1 MNATATVRQPRRK
14 FYGVRWGLFRAS
26 SVRAARHVAKC
37 LLLTAILVT
46 GLTSGLTSGLGC
58 SSATGSIG
66 AHLGK
71 RSDGRL
77 FVRYVPSDMTGA
89 KAGLVSGD
97 EVTAID
103 GRDVRQMSPEDIR
116 NALRGKVG
124 TTVTLTVK
132 REGLSRDLKVERGPF
147 AKGD

>member
-1 MNATATVRQPRRK
+1 MNATATVRQTRRK
-14 FYGVRWGLFRAS
+14 LHKTVLLFSGPRGRHAFARRGGWTAS
-26 SVRAARHVAKC
+26 VVVAAA
-37 LLLTAILVT
+37 L
-46 GLTSGLTSGLGC
+46 SMGC
-58 SSATGSIG
+58 PSATGSIG

-71 RSDGRL
+71 RNDGRL
-77 FVRYVPSDMTGA
+77 FVRYAPSEMTGA
-89 KAGLVSGD
+89 KAGLAPGD
-97 EVTAID
+97 EVVLIE

-132 REGLSRDLKVERGPF
+132 RDGLSRDVRVERGPF